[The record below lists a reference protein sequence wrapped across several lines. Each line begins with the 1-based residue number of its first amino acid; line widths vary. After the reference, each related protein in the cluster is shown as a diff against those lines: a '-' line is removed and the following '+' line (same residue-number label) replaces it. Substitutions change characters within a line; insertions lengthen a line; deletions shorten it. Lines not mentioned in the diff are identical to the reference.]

1 PGRAILRPARLLAR
15 AGGLGARRRGAR
27 RRAQPPELGLG
38 RGEPRVLRDG
48 GPARAGG
55 RPPRPGRARGAA
67 RARDQARLPGGGRA
81 GSRAGGR
88 GVAAVKAAP
97 VDTAGADCEACGGHA
112 KGGSVSRSRR
122 LLAVSMTLRCPYC
135 STTTFL
141 LTARFP
147 WVRRSQKTP
156 DGSPCPPERSTRC
169 WPAPRNPTSRHA
181 TTRPPTSRTSSRAAP
196 ALGRENVT
204 SSPPRDGLGWPSSNR
219 VGARGSL
226 LPAPGSPGT
235 AGGGFAALSGGPA
248 PRSRLNPHTSP
259 SGIPSF
265 PPYSTRRS
273 FRGSKTMVWKSLTGG
288 WSEPPAIGL
297 QVGVAERSSA
307 NPSSR
312 NAPL

>member
-1 PGRAILRPARLLAR
+1 WFALGTLPLAWIWPDWNAWRNVTPSLGLGAALTAALGAASPWLAGGLVVLRAAAVLAAPGAPQAAEIRVPQAITHVSWEPPGRGFLRPVRVPRR
-15 AGGLGARRRGAR
+15 AGGLGARRCGGR
-27 RRAQPPELGLG
+27 RLAEPPELRLG

-55 RPPRPGRARGAA
+55 RPPRPGRARGAV
-67 RARDQARLPGGGRA
+67 RASDQARLPGGGRA

-97 VDTAGADCEACGGHA
+97 VDTAGADGEACGGHA

-181 TTRPPTSRTSSRAAP
+181 TTRPP
-196 ALGRENVT
+196 
-204 SSPPRDGLGWPSSNR
+204 
-219 VGARGSL
+219 
-226 LPAPGSPGT
+226 
-235 AGGGFAALSGGPA
+235 
-248 PRSRLNPHTSP
+248 
-259 SGIPSF
+259 
-265 PPYSTRRS
+265 
-273 FRGSKTMVWKSLTGG
+273 
-288 WSEPPAIGL
+288 
-297 QVGVAERSSA
+297 
-307 NPSSR
+307 
-312 NAPL
+312 